1 MLENEV
7 LKMKVQNPLFLA
19 AGILGTTAS
28 SMRMIAE
35 HGAGGIVTKS
45 FSIEANDGYANPT
58 IVKIEGG
65 VINSV
70 GLASPGVEAEK
81 EELKELSDIRS
92 KTPVI
97 ASIYGNTDEVFIDVA
112 NQTKHL
118 VDAFELNV
126 SCPHA
131 QCGYGSNIGEDP
143 DLTYDIVKSVKEQ
156 IKDVPI
162 IVKLTPNVR
171 DIVEIAKASEDAGAD
186 GLTLINSLG
195 PGLRIDYKTAHPI
208 LNNKFGGIAGPMIK
222 PIALKCVYETYEAV
236 NIPIFG
242 VGGIKT
248 YKDALEFLYA
258 GASLLQIGTSIMY
271 EGPHIFKT
279 INDDLTA
286 FLQENEYDSIKDII
300 GLSHKLGV

>member
-7 LKMKVQNPLFLA
+7 MGMKVENPLFLA

-28 SMRMIAE
+28 SMRMVAKN
-35 HGAGGIVTKS
+35 GAGGIVTKS
-45 FSIEANDGYANPT
+45 FSIEANDGYENPT

-70 GLASPGVEAEK
+70 GLASPGVEAK
-81 EELKELSDIRS
+81 REELKELTPIRS
-92 KTPVI
+92 KTPVV
-97 ASIYGNTDEVFIDVA
+97 ASIYGNTADVFIDVA
-112 NQTKHL
+112 KKTQDY

-131 QCGYGSNIGEDP
+131 KCGYGSNIGEDP
-143 DLTYDIVKSVKEQ
+143 DLTYEIVKSVKDE
-156 IKDVPI
+156 IDNVPI
-162 IVKLTPNVR
+162 IVKLTPNVT
-171 DIVEIAKASEDAGAD
+171 DITEIAVASQKAKAD
-186 GLTLINSLG
+186 GLTLINSVG
-195 PGLRIDYKTAHPI
+195 PGLRIDYKTGRPI

-222 PIALKCVYETYEAV
+222 PIALKCVYQTYEKV
-236 NIPIFG
+236 DIPIMG

-271 EGPHIFKT
+271 DGPGIFKT
-279 INDDLTA
+279 MTDDLKN
-286 FLQENEYDSIKDII
+286 FLVENEYDSIKDII
-300 GLSHKLGV
+300 GLSHRI

>member
-7 LKMKVQNPLFLA
+7 LGMKVENPLFLA

-28 SMRMIAE
+28 SMKMVAE
-35 HGAGGIVTKS
+35 NGAGGIVTKS
-45 FSIEANDGYANPT
+45 FSIEPNSGYENPT

-70 GLASPGVEAEK
+70 GLASPGVDAK
-81 EELKELSDIRS
+81 VEELKELETIRS

-97 ASIYGNTDEVFIDVA
+97 ASIYGNSEDVFIEVA
-112 NQTKHL
+112 RKTQNH

-143 DLTYDIVKSVKEQ
+143 DLTYNIVKSVKDT

-162 IVKLTPNVR
+162 IVKLTPNVT
-171 DIVEIAKASEDAGAD
+171 DITEIAIAAQKAGAD
-186 GLTLINSLG
+186 GLTLINSVG
-195 PGLRIDYKTAHPI
+195 PGLRLDYKTGRPI

-222 PIALKCVYETYEAV
+222 PIALKCVYQTYDV
-236 NIPIFG
+236 IDIPIMG
-242 VGGIKT
+242 VGGIHT

-271 EGPHIFKT
+271 DGPQIFNK
-279 INDDLTA
+279 INNDLEH
-286 FLQENEYDSIKDII
+286 FLYENEYENIKDVI
-300 GLSHKLGV
+300 GLSHQF

>member
-7 LKMKVQNPLFLA
+7 LEMKVENPLFLA

-28 SMRMIAE
+28 SMKMVAE
-35 HGAGGIVTKS
+35 NGAGGIVTKS
-45 FSIEANDGYANPT
+45 FSIEPNSGYENPT

-70 GLASPGVEAEK
+70 GLASPGVDAK
-81 EELKELSDIRS
+81 VEELKELETIRS

-97 ASIYGNTDEVFIDVA
+97 ASIYGNSEDVFIEVA
-112 NQTKHL
+112 KKTQNH

-143 DLTYDIVKSVKEQ
+143 DLTYNIVKSVKNE

-162 IVKLTPNVR
+162 IVKLTPNVT
-171 DIVEIAKASEDAGAD
+171 DITEIAIASQKAGAD
-186 GLTLINSLG
+186 GLTLINSVG
-195 PGLRIDYKTAHPI
+195 PGLRLDYKTGRPI

-222 PIALKCVYETYEAV
+222 PIALKCVYQTYDV
-236 NIPIFG
+236 VDIPIMG
-242 VGGIKT
+242 VGGIHT

-271 EGPHIFKT
+271 DGPQIFNK
-279 INDDLTA
+279 INNDLEH
-286 FLQENEYDSIKDII
+286 FLYENEYENIKDII
-300 GLSHKLGV
+300 GLSHQF